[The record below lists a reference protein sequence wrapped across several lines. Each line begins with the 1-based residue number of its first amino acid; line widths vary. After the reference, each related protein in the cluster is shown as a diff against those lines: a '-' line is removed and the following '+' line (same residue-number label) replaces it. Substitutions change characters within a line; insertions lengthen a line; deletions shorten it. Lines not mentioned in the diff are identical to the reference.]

1 MRYGTSV
8 KEDVMRFLVAAVAI
22 IGLIVAGHTIATQ
35 FASNR
40 SVEAAM
46 TPGISVYQI
55 HLGKADMKTLPE
67 QEVPLP

>member
-1 MRYGTSV
+1 
-8 KEDVMRFLVAAVAI
+8 MRFLVAAVAI
-22 IGLIVAGHTIATQ
+22 IGLIVAGRTIATQ
-35 FASNR
+35 FASSR

-55 HLGKADMKTLPE
+55 HLDKADMKMLSE